1 MQSVSLPVAE
11 LTYISIGV
19 QDAGAK
25 TDWKLC
31 RQWTHPWPP
40 PSLQGAVTGPVSQA
54 GVDFQTDNLPGC
66 QHPCGG
72 GGWVGGTDPLGGG
85 GAGFPLLW

>member
-54 GVDFQTDNLPGC
+54 GMEQTTDNLPGANT
-66 QHPCGG
+66 PGG
-72 GGWVGGTDPLGGG
+72 RG
-85 GAGFPLLW
+85 